1 VEPSTPTREDR
12 APKTARLVVGACAI
26 SAGAH
31 AGLVPAHLEQEPRL
45 GGAFVA
51 AIILLAAAATALALR
66 PESARAARA
75 ASLVLAG
82 LIGAYIASR
91 TTGIPALSPEP
102 EAVDP
107 IGLTTNVVQALG
119 LAISLKL
126 TQTMGGRRPPIH
138 QEATP

>member
-1 VEPSTPTREDR
+1 MRDQRRRPRRTRPSAPR
-12 APKTARLVVGACAI
+12 AAATT
-26 SAGAH
+26 
-31 AGLVPAHLEQEPRL
+31 

-51 AIILLAAAATALALR
+51 AVVLLAAAATALALR

-138 QEATP
+138 QEAAP